1 MDYLKNLKI
10 KTKLLG
16 IIGVSVIGFII
27 FVGFS
32 YNAITKVK
40 VGGDYY
46 NQIEIGKDLINDV
59 APPSANLV
67 EPRLVFYEILYNEN
81 AEKRKMLIEKLKTLR
96 AKFEKAHDDWTKRLP
111 EGEIKTLTVK
121 TAYEP
126 AEKWFDGVQNEII
139 PLILSGEKE
148 KLSERITY
156 YRPFY
161 EEHQKAVD
169 DLTKLINETND
180 KTQATATA
188 EVGKTI
194 YIFIGLFV
202 VIVGLVSVLGLIVIR
217 MITNPLAEVVEK
229 INFVSNGDTNQ
240 VYTYESGDEIG
251 ELAKAFRNLTSYL
264 NDVARGVQSVGN
276 GDLTVNISPRSQ
288 NDTLAANLGQTVQ
301 SMKDIMTELDKLIG
315 AAKQGRLDERG
326 ETARF
331 KGVYAELVGGLN
343 QMMDSVMK
351 PIGESSEVLENIAKG
366 NLTVKVAGNY
376 EGEFAKIKNSL
387 NLAVASL
394 DDGFQQVA
402 LSAEQVASAA
412 GQISSGS
419 QSLAQG
425 ASEQASTL
433 EEISSSLQEISVK
446 TKQNSNSSKEAKH
459 LSDNAQ
465 ERVTGGVEK
474 MKRLTEAIERIKN
487 SSDSTAKIVK
497 TIEEIAFQTNLL
509 ALNAAVE
516 AARAGDAGKGFA
528 VVAEEVRNLATRSAE
543 AAKQTALLIE
553 DSVENTNQGVTV
565 NREVA
570 ENLEEIKQSIEKVS
584 VIVSEIADA
593 SGLQDRGIH
602 QINVSLEQMN
612 SMTQQ
617 TAANAEE
624 SASASEELSGQSYEM
639 LSLIEKYTLSNQNG
653 GANYSVNRF
662 PKNGNTA
669 SSAFLNN

>member
-10 KTKLLG
+10 KTKLLS

-32 YNAITKVK
+32 YNAIMKVK

-46 NQIEIGKDLINDV
+46 NQIDTGKDLIGDV
-59 APPSANLV
+59 TPPSANLV

-81 AEKRKMLIEKLKTLR
+81 VEKRKMLIEKLKTLR
-96 AKFEKAHDDWTKRLP
+96 AKFEKAHDDWMQRLP

-139 PLILSGEKE
+139 PLILSGDKAQLAEKIAIY
-148 KLSERITY
+148 K
-156 YRPFY
+156 PFY

-194 YIFIGLFV
+194 YIFVGLFV
-202 VIVGLVSVLGLIVIR
+202 VIVGLISALGVVVMR

-240 VYTYESGDEIG
+240 IYNYESGDEIG
-251 ELAKAFRNLTSYL
+251 ELAKAFRNLTAYL
-264 NDVARGVQSVGN
+264 NDVAHGVQSVGH
-276 GDLTVNISPRSQ
+276 GDLAVNISPRSQ
-288 NDTLAANLGQTVQ
+288 NDTLAVNLGQTVQ
-301 SMKDIMTELDKLIG
+301 AMKDIMSELEKLIG

-326 ETARF
+326 ETSRF

-343 QMMDSVMK
+343 QMMDAVMK

-387 NLAVASL
+387 NLAVSSL

-446 TKQNSNSSKEAKH
+446 TKQNSNSSTEAKH

-474 MKRLTEAIERIKN
+474 MKRLTDAIERIKH

-584 VIVSEIADA
+584 VIVSEIAEA
-593 SGLQDRGIH
+593 SQLQDRGIH

-639 LSLIEKYTLSNQNG
+639 LSLIEKYILSNQNG

-669 SSAFLNN
+669 SSAFYNN